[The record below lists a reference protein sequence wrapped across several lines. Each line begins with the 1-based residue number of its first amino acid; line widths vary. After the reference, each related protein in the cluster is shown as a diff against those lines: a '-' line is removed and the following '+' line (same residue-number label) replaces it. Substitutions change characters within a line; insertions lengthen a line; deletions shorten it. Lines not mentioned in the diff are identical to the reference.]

1 MPQPQTLHGAVPL
14 ALTPPGKVRKT
25 WALREC
31 LLSSPLPRPLP
42 LCSCCLGSRSH
53 PDLPY
58 NLGKSLLFQGLN
70 EMVEFYNPPSS
81 DIWGPTLILEHTHSF
96 PSLVPNSNLCPLPLQ
111 ENSRA
116 PLLLSRPPE
125 ALPLP
130 WTPVPPGAWAPGH
143 WLPPGLSMPPPVV
156 CRLLC
161 QKPAVPLHPFSGK
174 MNSTNF

>member
-53 PDLPY
+53 LDLLY

-70 EMVEFYNPPSS
+70 EMVGFYNPPSS

-96 PSLVPNSNLCPLPLQ
+96 PSLVPNSDLTPKHKYALYKNNNEIQ
-111 ENSRA
+111 A
-116 PLLLSRPPE
+116 HVWALSRKKQI
-125 ALPLP
+125 
-130 WTPVPPGAWAPGH
+130 TH
-143 WLPPGLSMPPPVV
+143 SSIH
-156 CRLLC
+156 
-161 QKPAVPLHPFSGK
+161 QPF
-174 MNSTNF
+174 